1 MKMIYPARILFFL
14 YFVFWHL
21 PAKAQF
27 CIKHISIIDVENGD
41 IIKDQTVCVEGQ
53 RIKSISSGILKDNIY
68 PVYDCTGKFLIPGLW
83 DMHIH
88 DGGDSATRFEYI
100 PLFLANGVTGVR
112 DMWGSEEM
120 LKLRDDIKDDKFVG
134 PRMIV
139 GSTPID
145 GANPFY
151 KKLLSA
157 KTEREGRDY
166 VDSFS
171 DAGYDFIKI
180 YNFLREPVFLAIA
193 DECKKKGI
201 PLGGHLP
208 IEVGLEEAL
217 EAGQRSFEHNLNI
230 NRYLTGREKELLIWS
245 HHYLDTIGLTHDRK
259 FIIHNEP
266 LDISEKDFFLS
277 DSIINKMIENRV
289 AVVPTLITAQGRS
302 MKVEELV
309 KRTKGLE
316 YLPHDFVDYW
326 MQTPGSL
333 PIQFEQ
339 TRGEAAKFLINK
351 GILILAGTDVNNP
364 FCVPGFGLQ
373 QELINLHS
381 AGLTNL
387 QVLQTATINPAKFLY
402 REKELGTVAVGKYAD
417 LLILDDNPLLDISN
431 TQKIYAV
438 IVNGKYL
445 SKSDLT
451 NMLKAQKK
459 R

>member
-1 MKMIYPARILFFL
+1 MRKIRTFFLLFFIL
-14 YFVFWHL
+14 LHL
-21 PAKAQF
+21 FCNAQYYL
-27 CIKHISIIDVENGD
+27 KHINIIDIENGNVK
-41 IIKDQTVCVEGQ
+41 KDQTVCVEGQ

-120 LKLRDDIKDDKFVG
+120 LKLRDDIKDEKFVG

-139 GSTPID
+139 GSPIID
-145 GANPFY
+145 GVNPFY
-151 KKLLSA
+151 KRSLSA

-166 VDSFS
+166 VDSLS

-180 YNFLREPVFLAIA
+180 YNFLREPVYLAIA
-193 DECKKKGI
+193 DECKKKRI
-201 PLGGHLP
+201 PLEGHLP

-217 EAGQRSFEHNLNI
+217 DAGQRSFEHNLNI

-245 HHYLDTIGLTHDRK
+245 HLYLDTIGLTHNIK

-266 LDISEKDFFLS
+266 LDISQKDFFLS
-277 DSIINKMIENRV
+277 DSIMRKMIENRV
-289 AVVPTLITAQGRS
+289 AVVPTLLAAEGWS
-302 MKVEELV
+302 VKVEQLA

-316 YLPHDFVDYW
+316 YLSQDFVDSW
-326 MQTPGSL
+326 MQTPRS
-333 PIQFEQ
+333 PHSIQFEQ
-339 TRGEAAKFLINK
+339 TRGEAAKFFINK

-373 QELINLHS
+373 QELINLHN

-417 LLILDDNPLLDISN
+417 LLIIDDNPLLDISY
-431 TQKIYAV
+431 TQNIFAV

-445 SKSDLT
+445 SKSDLA
-451 NMLKAQKK
+451 NILKAQKK